1 MAMTRIEASRAPKAF
16 AAVAP
21 VSAEAAVAPL
31 AQKYLAVLIL
41 SLAGRLNRGASSFY
55 MGRFGITMVDYRIVL
70 ALGLAKGL
78 NVGEVATA
86 ADVDKAAASR
96 SLRALQQRGFVHLEQ
111 TNGRGRAAI
120 VHLTDAGRAF
130 ERELKKEARV
140 REQRFVAALTAQE
153 REQAAVLVRKLIDG
167 VPNMNKE

>member
-1 MAMTRIEASRAPKAF
+1 MATTRLEVSSAPKSL

-21 VSAEAAVAPL
+21 AAAAAPVAPL

-41 SLAGRLNRGASSFY
+41 TLAGRLNRGASSFY
-55 MGRFGITMVDYRIVL
+55 MSRFAITMVDYRIVL

-78 NVGEVATA
+78 NVGEVAHA

-96 SLRALQQRGFVHLEQ
+96 SLRVLQQRGYVDLEQ
-111 TNGRGRAAI
+111 TSGRGRAAI
-120 VHLTDAGRAF
+120 VHLTEAGRAF
-130 ERELKKEARV
+130 ERELKKAARV
-140 REQRFVAALTAQE
+140 REQRFVAGLTAQE
-153 REQAAVLVRKLIDG
+153 REQAAALVLKLIGG